1 MAKIDESPV
10 DNTGKTI
17 ALGIT
22 AVAIVVIGLIVLF
35 GTFYTVDS
43 GEEAVLLTFG
53 QASPT
58 AIGPGLHMKFPL
70 VQSVVKYD
78 MRTRKFGADAKDTTM
93 EAAASSD
100 LQIVKAQLAV
110 NYHLATGTA
119 PKIYTQLGGG
129 YEQTLIS
136 PLVHETMKAVTARF
150 TAADLINKR
159 EEVSSEM
166 TTLLREKLSPYNLV
180 IDQVSITQFDFSE
193 QFNTAIEAKVTAE
206 QQKQKAANDLER
218 IKIEAQQVATQ
229 GQGQA
234 DAALAVATAQAKAI
248 DLINQQLER
257 SPNYIELQRVQK
269 WNGAYPSF
277 YMAGSENAPTLLMQ
291 VPAIK

>member
-1 MAKIDESPV
+1 MAKIDETPV
-10 DNTGKTI
+10 NTGKTI

-78 MRTRKFGADAKDTTM
+78 MRTRKFGADAKDSTM

-110 NYHLATGTA
+110 NYHLATGTS

-159 EEVSSEM
+159 EQVSSEM
-166 TTLLREKLSPYNLV
+166 TMLLREKLSPYNLV

-248 DLINQQLER
+248 DLINQQLQR

-269 WNGAYPSF
+269 WNGQYPNF
-277 YMAGSENAPTLLMQ
+277 YMAGGNTPGLLMQ
-291 VPAIK
+291 IPVNITG

>member
-1 MAKIDESPV
+1 MAKIDEPV
-10 DNTGKTI
+10 DTGKAI
-17 ALGIT
+17 AIGI
-22 AVAIVVIGLIVLF
+22 AAFVLIVVALIVIF

-58 AIGPGLHMKFPL
+58 AIGPGLHLKFPL

-78 MRTRKFGADAKDTTM
+78 MRTRKYGADATQGTL
-93 EAAASSD
+93 ESAASSD
-100 LQIVKAQLAV
+100 LQIVKATLAV

-129 YEQTLIS
+129 YEQTIIAPS
-136 PLVHETMKAVTARF
+136 VHEVMKATTAHF

-159 EEVSSEM
+159 EQVSTEM
-166 TTLLREKLSPYNLV
+166 TALLREKLSPYNLV

-234 DAALAVATAQAKAI
+234 DAALAIAKAQAQAI
-248 DLINQQLER
+248 DLINQQLQR

-269 WNGAYPSF
+269 WNGQYPNF
-277 YMAGSENAPTLLMQ
+277 YMAGGNAPALLMQ
-291 VPAIK
+291 VPVNVSG